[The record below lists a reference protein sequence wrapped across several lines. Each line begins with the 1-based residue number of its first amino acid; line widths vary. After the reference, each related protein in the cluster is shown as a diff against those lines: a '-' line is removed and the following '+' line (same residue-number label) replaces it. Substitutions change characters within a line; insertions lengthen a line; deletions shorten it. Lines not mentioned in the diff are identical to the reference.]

1 MRKKAPKN
9 IWIRSVVVITG
20 LTIFIAMGWNM
31 YQQDAVK
38 PPKPA
43 ATPKNQA
50 NQSKH
55 STQTYRAA
63 YHFTVPDKWKND
75 PQRPIYM
82 DGKYH
87 YYYLYNR
94 DYPHKNGTEWRHATS
109 TDLVHW
115 KDEGVAIP
123 KYTNP
128 NGDPWSGSV
137 VIDDHGTAGFGKGAL
152 VAIVTQPSADGGK
165 QEQFLW
171 YSKNKGKTFTSYRN
185 KPVMSNPG
193 TKDFRDP
200 KIVRDTGRNQWVMV
214 MAEGTKIGF
223 YKSKNLKDW
232 QFTSGFQTE
241 NIGLVECPDLY
252 QMRADDGTY
261 QWILGASANSKPTGG
276 PNTYAY
282 WTGDFNGEAFLPDRN
297 DPDWLDYGFDWY
309 GAVTFEDGKAKDQY
323 SHRYALAWMNNWD
336 YANNTPTLKEGFN
349 GMDSVVRQ
357 IRLKRT
363 SDVGYRLVSQPVPA
377 LEQFPVATKSLGQI
391 QVAGT
396 HTLPVAGDA
405 YQLEADVSWSTI
417 KNTGLRL
424 RESADGKRHVD
435 VGVSVEGQYSYVN
448 RANTGQPDQ
457 SGKYVES
464 KAPFDINKKNV
475 HLKILVDKTSIEV
488 FVDDGEVAYSSLI
501 FPRLEDQGITLFSD
515 GGKAIFNNVVIK
527 HFSH

>member
-1 MRKKAPKN
+1 MRKKAIKS
-9 IWIRSVVVITG
+9 IGIRSVVVITG

-31 YQQDAVK
+31 YQQDAGK

-43 ATPKNQA
+43 ATPKKQTNQ
-50 NQSKH
+50 NQH
-55 STQTYRAA
+55 TTPTYRAA

-123 KYTNP
+123 KYTTP

-137 VIDDHGTAGFGKGAL
+137 VIDNNGTAGFGKGAL

-171 YSKNKGKTFTSYRN
+171 YSTDKGKTFTSYRN

-200 KIVRDTGRNQWVMV
+200 KIIWDPQRNQWVMV

-261 QWILGASANSKPTGG
+261 HWILGASANSKPNGG

-282 WTGDFNGEAFLPDRN
+282 WTGDFNGEGFLPNRSE
-297 DPDWLDYGFDWY
+297 PEWLDYGFDWY
-309 GAVTFEDGKAKDQY
+309 GAVTFEDGNNKDQY

-357 IRLKRT
+357 IQLKRT
-363 SDVGYRLVSQPVPA
+363 IDEGYRLVSQPVPA
-377 LEQFPVATKSLGQI
+377 LEQFPTATESLGKI
-391 QVAGT
+391 QVDGT
-396 HTLPVAGDA
+396 HKLSISGDA
-405 YQLEADVSWSTI
+405 YQLEADISWSTI

-424 RESADGKRHVD
+424 RESTDGKRHVD
-435 VGVSVEGQYSYVN
+435 VGVSLEGQYSYVN

-457 SGKYVES
+457 SGTYVES
-464 KAPFDINKKNV
+464 KAPFDNHKKNV
-475 HLKILVDKTSIEV
+475 HLNILVDKTSIEV

-501 FPRLEDQGITLFSD
+501 FPRLEDQGITLFAD
-515 GGKAIFNNVVIK
+515 GGKAIFNNVVVK
-527 HFSH
+527 HFSR